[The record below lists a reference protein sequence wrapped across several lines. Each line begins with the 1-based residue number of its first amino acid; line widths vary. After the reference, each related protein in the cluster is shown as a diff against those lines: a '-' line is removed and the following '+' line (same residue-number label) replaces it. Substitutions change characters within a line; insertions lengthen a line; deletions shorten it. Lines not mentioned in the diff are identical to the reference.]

1 MGCILKQGGGL
12 YSRVRVGAVL
22 LAAGEGKRM
31 GGVPKALIELG
42 GVPLINRQLIAL
54 SGAGVDEVVV
64 VTGYYH
70 ELVEPLV
77 EQFPVR
83 IARNPYPENG
93 QASSVRLGLE
103 ALGSN
108 FDAVIMALCDQPLI
122 NAQDITQLIAAF
134 KKRQSGEIILPMVG
148 DQRGNPIVISGVAM
162 NQILDAGT
170 NMVCRK
176 FMDSHPE
183 MVEHFQTEN
192 EHFILDVDSLEDL
205 VKFEKNTGWK
215 LAIPNL
221 SNNVEGASKN
231 GEPVYRALQRL
242 VTKC

>member
-64 VTGYYH
+64 VTGHYH
-70 ELVEPLV
+70 HMVEPLV

-83 IARNPYPENG
+83 IVRNAYPENG

-103 ALGSN
+103 ALGGN

-134 KKRQSGEIILPMVG
+134 KKRQSGEIILPLVG
-148 DQRGNPIVISGVAM
+148 EQRGNPIVMSGSAM
-162 NQILDAGT
+162 NQILDSGK

-176 FMDSHPE
+176 FMDAHPE
-183 MVEHFQTEN
+183 MVNTLLTDN
-192 EHFILDVDSLEDL
+192 EHFIMDVDSLDDL
-205 VKFEKNTGWK
+205 ENFAKKTGWK
-215 LAIPNL
+215 LTLPKVA
-221 SNNVEGASKN
+221 NNPEDGEGSS
-231 GEPVYRALQRL
+231 EPVYKALQRL